1 MVTSILYAQVFPD
14 TLWAGGTRASPKMN
28 GLAATVAFAAGAIA
42 SLVSG
47 FLGMKIAV
55 YANARTALEAQSGIR
70 RAFVVAF
77 RSGAVMGFLLPA
89 LGLAVL
95 FAIILVY
102 KKVRTTADDGAH
114 SVCRG
119 GKSGGFQWWTP

>member
-1 MVTSILYAQVFPD
+1 VWWLRLLQ
-14 TLWAGGTRASPKMN
+14 
-28 GLAATVAFAAGAIA
+28 
-42 SLVSG
+42 VSG
-47 FLGMKIAV
+47 FLGMRIAT

-102 KKVRTTADDGAH
+102 KKVRAATDNGAH

-119 GKSGGFQWWTP
+119 EKNRWFRAHSLMKLRGDVTHIYRHAQA

>member
-1 MVTSILYAQVFPD
+1 MNARARINIAFSANAQERTNIAFSGN
-14 TLWAGGTRASPKMN
+14 TQAHIIIACRSNARAHIDI
-28 GLAATVAFAAGAIA
+28 AF
-42 SLVSG
+42 S
-47 FLGMKIAV
+47 V

-102 KKVRTTADDGAH
+102 KKVRA
-114 SVCRG
+114 CC
-119 GKSGGFQWWTP
+119 